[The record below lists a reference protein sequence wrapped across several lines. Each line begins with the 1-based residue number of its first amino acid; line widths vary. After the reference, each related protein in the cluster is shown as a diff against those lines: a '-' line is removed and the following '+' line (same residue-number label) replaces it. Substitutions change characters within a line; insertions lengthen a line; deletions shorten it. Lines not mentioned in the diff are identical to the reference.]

1 LPESSEVKYLRVIV
15 LKRIVIPI
23 ALLVIAAVLLIIAR
37 ETRETVAFVGAIH
50 PVLGQGLL
58 WFLLT
63 LYALCLLVPIVT
75 FVRLPKPLQPPAPGN
90 AAAQA
95 AYLEELAKR
104 LRRNKNITDRD
115 VTPTTV
121 ERALSELSQ
130 LAQQRTRAAA
140 IAVFVSTAVS
150 QSGRLDGLMVLVTQC
165 RLVWQIAHLYWQR
178 PALGDL
184 ISLYG
189 NVGAA
194 AFVAQNVEDM
204 DLSELIEPLLAP
216 VLANSVVAAIP
227 GFAQVASLVASSCV
241 DGTVNAFLTLRIGCL
256 ASAYCGSMVQPT
268 PRSLRRT
275 ATVQAAAMLGAVAS
289 QGAERVGLAMWDAA
303 KSTGDSATSALVG
316 AAKNTL
322 EQVANAA
329 QRLTD
334 ATGARAATGFLV
346 QIVADG
352 ATKTSTAIAEIVARG
367 KTWRG

>member
-1 LPESSEVKYLRVIV
+1 M

-23 ALLVIAAVLLIIAR
+23 ALLVIVAVVLIIAR
-37 ETRETVAFVGAIH
+37 ETRETVALVSGIH
-50 PVLGQGLL
+50 PQLGQGLL

-63 LYALCLLVPIVT
+63 LYALCIFVPIIT
-75 FVRLPKPLQPPAPGN
+75 FVRLPKSLQQPAPEN
-90 AAAQA
+90 ISAQA

-104 LRRNKNITDRD
+104 LRRNRNLTDRD
-115 VTPTTV
+115 VTPATV
-121 ERALSELSQ
+121 ERALAELTQ
-130 LAQQRTRAAA
+130 LSRKRTTDAA
-140 IAVFVSTAVS
+140 IAVFLSTAVS

-165 RLVWQIAHLYWQR
+165 RLVWQVAHLHWQR

-184 ISLYG
+184 ILLYG
-189 NVGAA
+189 NVAAA

-227 GFAQVASLVASSCV
+227 GFAQVASLIATSCV

-256 ASAYCGSMVQPT
+256 ANAYCGSMIKPT
-268 PRSLRRT
+268 PRALRRT
-275 ATVQAAAMLGAVAS
+275 ATVQAAGMLGAVAK
-289 QGAERVGLAMWDAA
+289 QGSERVGLAIWDAA
-303 KSTGDSATSALVG
+303 KSTGGSATSALVG

-322 EQVANAA
+322 EQVSIAA
-329 QRLTD
+329 QRVTD
-334 ATGARAATGFLV
+334 ATGARTATGFLV

-352 ATKTSTAIAEIVARG
+352 AAKTSAAIAEVVARG

>member
-1 LPESSEVKYLRVIV
+1 PSEVKYLRVIV

-23 ALLVIAAVLLIIAR
+23 ALLAITAVVLIIAR
-37 ETRETVAFVGAIH
+37 ETRETVALVGAIH
-50 PVLGQGLL
+50 PLLGQGLL
-58 WFLLT
+58 GFLLT

-75 FVRLPKPLQPPAPGN
+75 FIRLPKPLEPPAPDN
-90 AAAQA
+90 VAVQA

-104 LRRNKNITDRD
+104 LRRNKNLTDRE
-115 VTPTTV
+115 VTPATV
-121 ERALSELSQ
+121 ERALGELGQ
-130 LAQQRTRAAA
+130 LAQQRTTAGA
-140 IAVFVSTAVS
+140 IAVFLSTAVS

-256 ASAYCGSMVQPT
+256 ASAYCGSRVKLA

-275 ATVQAAAMLGAVAS
+275 ATVQAAGMLGAVAS

-322 EQVANAA
+322 EQVSNAA

-334 ATGARAATGFLV
+334 ASGARAATGFLV

-367 KTWRG
+367 KSWRG